1 MFSNASENYSGHIFD
16 LDKISNSLLF
26 SSSDWLIRVM

>member
-1 MFSNASENYSGHIFD
+1 MFSNASKNNLGQIFD
-16 LDKISNSLLF
+16 LGKIQNSLLF